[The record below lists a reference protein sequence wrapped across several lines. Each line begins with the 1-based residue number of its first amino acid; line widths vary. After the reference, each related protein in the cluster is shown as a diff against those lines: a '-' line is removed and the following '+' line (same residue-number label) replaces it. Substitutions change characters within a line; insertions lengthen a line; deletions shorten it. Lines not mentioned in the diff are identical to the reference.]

1 MRTNYL
7 SFCFSYELPVVLL
20 CACQEARE
28 KELPIL
34 KEHHRV
40 QSLVVETNT
49 CSRVGQVGG
58 PVSEI
63 LDIVSMRQ
71 TLGLSTLTVR
81 PWPKSGRRR
90 MTTSLPC
97 PHASARPRRK
107 PLPPCRSWQ
116 AQCPPWWQKERDQ
129 GAFELVVEVT
139 QFSARHG
146 NDGEQ
151 D

>member
-1 MRTNYL
+1 MHTNYL

-49 CSRVGQVGG
+49 CSRVGHVGG

-71 TLGLSTLTVR
+71 TLGLSTLAVR
-81 PWPKSGRRR
+81 PWPKSGR
-90 MTTSLPC
+90 
-97 PHASARPRRK
+97 RRK

-139 QFSARHG
+139 QFPARHG
-146 NDGEQ
+146 NEGEQ